1 MSLDEDLFAG
11 DTLHVRSV
19 KVGGG
24 KEVTLHFR
32 ELPYTAFARF
42 REQTIGTDQAAREG
56 AIARLIADGVA
67 NPDGTPGM
75 SFERALKLRTVPL
88 QNIFLALMEVN
99 GQGDDAGNASPSAT
113 NDGSG
118 TSSPSRSAKP
128 SGSSSA
134 K

>member
-1 MSLDEDLFAG
+1 MSLDDDLFAG

-19 KVGGG
+19 KVSGG
-24 KEVTLHFR
+24 KEVVLHFR
-32 ELPYTAFARF
+32 ELPYTVFARF
-42 REQTIGTDQAAREG
+42 REETIGTDQNAREG
-56 AIARLIADGVA
+56 AIARLISEGIA

-75 SFERALKLRTVPL
+75 SFERALKLKPVPL

-99 GQGDDAGNASPSAT
+99 GQGDDAGNGSPSAT
-113 NDGSG
+113 KDGSG

-128 SGSSSA
+128 SDSSSA